1 MRNLVQPGWR
11 RGKVS
16 ATVITLVE
24 IPFCYW
30 VRFPKWSPRQGTA
43 GMSATICTRACGD

>member
-1 MRNLVQPGWR
+1 MRNLARQGWR

-16 ATVITLVE
+16 ATVITLRE

-30 VRFPKWSPRQGTA
+30 VRFLKWSPQQGTA
-43 GMSATICTRACGD
+43 EMSATICTRACGD